1 MPVRLPPLTDRASR
15 ILLEGLVDYAGLFA
29 PAALAMPNA
38 VRNYAHYRAAGAGWM
53 LGRFIC
59 PAQSLALFSE
69 TADPLLPRCDR
80 QGLIEVMEREL
91 HTEASKQ
98 RIG

>member
-1 MPVRLPPLTDRASR
+1 MPVRHPPLTDRASR
-15 ILLEGLVDYAGLFA
+15 ILLEGLIDYAGLFA

-38 VRNYAHYRAAGAGWM
+38 VRNYAHYRAAGTGWI

-69 TADPLLPRCDR
+69 RADPLLPRDAGAPR
-80 QGLIEVMEREL
+80 R
-91 HTEASKQ
+91 
-98 RIG
+98 